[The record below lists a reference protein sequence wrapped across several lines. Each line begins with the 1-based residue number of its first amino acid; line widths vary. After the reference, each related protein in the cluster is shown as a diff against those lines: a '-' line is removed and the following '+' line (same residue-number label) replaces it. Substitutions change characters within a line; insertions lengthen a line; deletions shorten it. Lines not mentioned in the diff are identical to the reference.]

1 MLTWLLILLCVFA
14 GSAGDVLCA
23 KGMSSH
29 GEVTYGSPSGFAKVV
44 RAVVTRKLI
53 ILGFACDAISFFALL
68 ALLSVAQLSIAVPA
82 TALSF
87 VVDTLGAHFF
97 LHENVHW
104 KRWLGVLC
112 VTAGVVLTVESGP
125 SKALIGSRA
134 PATAAVQTNQH
145 QAGNNQTRASGFD
158 HQRPLGKVFLEPGRT
173 PAGDGVGA
181 QKDHHVTYSG
191 DGLDHG
197 GVGTADR
204 EDHQE

>member
-29 GEVTYGSPSGFAKVV
+29 GEVTYDGLAGFAKVV
-44 RAVVTRKLI
+44 RAIVTRRLI
-53 ILGFACDAISFFALL
+53 LLGFGCDAIGFFALL

-97 LHENVHW
+97 LHEKVHW

-112 VTAGVVLTVESGP
+112 VTAGVLLTVESSGTRTLP
-125 SKALIGSRA
+125 RAGVA
-134 PATAAVQTNQH
+134 PAVVQTHHYSTGNH
-145 QAGNNQTRASGFD
+145 QGAAS
-158 HQRPLGKVFLEPGRT
+158 
-173 PAGDGVGA
+173 
-181 QKDHHVTYSG
+181 
-191 DGLDHG
+191 
-197 GVGTADR
+197 
-204 EDHQE
+204 